1 MKEIRVGIVG
11 ATGYTALELA
21 RLLLQHPQA
30 KVVAATSRSDAGKL
44 LSDVHPSLSGRCE
57 IEVTNLDAD
66 VLARQCD
73 VVMCCLPH
81 GASAETVR
89 DLVQSGVRVIDFSA
103 DFRLSSL
110 EVYEKW
116 YGVVHPWPE
125 RFGTAA
131 YGMPEFF
138 ADQIRDADIV
148 ANPGCYPT
156 SAILPLAPLVA
167 KGLIE
172 TGDIIIDSKSGV
184 SGAGRSPKLTM
195 IYCETNESI
204 AAYAV
209 GAHRH
214 QPEID
219 DLVHRI
225 SGKPVATLFTPHLT
239 PMDRGILSTIYVRS
253 QRKASELM
261 ACWREALRQF
271 PICSCRGSLAG
282 DQTCLGYELRPDD
295 SPRLRRAD
303 CDRLRDRQSGQRGQ
317 RCGDSKHERD
327 VFAERGCRAF
337 TDRLMLCYR
346 LRHEDFHNPKSASRA
361 QYRFFLAH
369 ASGYER
375 TALPHADRGVLPG
388 KIRDRRAKTAY
399 TVN

>member
-21 RLLLQHPQA
+21 RLLQQHPQA
-30 KVVAATSRSDAGKL
+30 RVVAATSRSDAGKS
-44 LSDVHPSLSGRCE
+44 LSEIHPSLSGRCE
-57 IEVTNLDAD
+57 IEITNLEADAI
-66 VLARQCD
+66 AQQCD

-89 DLVQSGVRVIDFSA
+89 DLVRCGVRVIDFSA

-138 ADQIRDADIV
+138 ADQIRDADVV

-167 KGLIE
+167 DGLID
-172 TGDIIIDSKSGV
+172 TSDIIIDSKSGV

-195 IYCETNESI
+195 LYCEANESI

-219 DLVHRI
+219 DLVQRI
-225 SGKPVATLFTPHLT
+225 SGKPVSTLFTPHLT

-253 QRKASELM
+253 NQNASELM
-261 ACWREALRQF
+261 ECWRQRYANSPFVHAVDHLPATKHVAGTNYVQMTARDCGGR
-271 PICSCRGSLAG
+271 IVIVCAIDNLAKG
-282 DQTCLGYELRPDD
+282 
-295 SPRLRRAD
+295 
-303 CDRLRDRQSGQRGQ
+303 
-317 RCGDSKHERD
+317 
-327 VFAERGCRAF
+327 
-337 TDRLMLCYR
+337 
-346 LRHEDFHNPKSASRA
+346 
-361 QYRFFLAH
+361 
-369 ASGYER
+369 ASG
-375 TALPHADRGVLPG
+375 AAIQNMNVMFSLPEDSGLR
-388 KIRDRRAKTAY
+388 
-399 TVN
+399 